1 MSLRRDILNRAL
13 RLFERRSL
21 ARMKTPVEARRSFE
35 WKARLWFHAPRGSV
49 FAETSLAAETR
60 AIPALSVLGKGAESD
75 ALILYFHGG
84 GYFFGSPRT
93 HRAMLARIS
102 RLSGLPALLPDY
114 RKAPEH
120 ACPAA
125 LEDALAAYRAV
136 LATRDAARIVIGGD
150 SAGGGLTLALLAR
163 ICAEG
168 LPQPALT
175 LALSPWTDLTGAGDS
190 MTSNAETETMLP
202 PERLH
207 EVAEYYLQG
216 LDPTDPRASP
226 LFADFSGA
234 GRVLITAS
242 STEILLDD
250 ARRMAAAL
258 AGQNVDVTLVVEPDL
273 PHVWQF
279 FGGLMPEADHGLRV
293 LAHHI
298 AAAIRTPTSAG
309 N

>member
-1 MSLRRDILNRAL
+1 MSLRRDIMNRTL

-21 ARMKTPVEARRSFE
+21 ARMKTPVDARRGFE
-35 WKARLWFHAPRGSV
+35 WKARLWFHAPRGTV
-49 FAETSLAAETR
+49 IQETSLAADTG
-60 AIPALSVLGKGAESD
+60 AIPALSVCGPGAGGD
-75 ALILYFHGG
+75 GLILYFHGG
-84 GYFFGSPRT
+84 GYFFGSPGT

-102 RLSGLPALLPDY
+102 RLCGLPAILPDY

-125 LEDALAAYRAV
+125 LDDAMAAYRAV
-136 LATRDAARIVIGGD
+136 LQTRDAARIVIGGD
-150 SAGGGLTLALLAR
+150 SAGGGLALALLAR

-175 LALSPWTDLTGAGDS
+175 VALSPWTDLTGSGDS
-190 MTSNAETETMLP
+190 MISNAETETMLP
-202 PERLH
+202 PERLN
-207 EVAEYYLQG
+207 EVADYYLQG
-216 LDPTDPRASP
+216 LDPRDPRASP
-226 LFADFSGA
+226 LYADFKGA

-250 ARRMAAAL
+250 ARRMAAEL
-258 AGQNVDVTLVVEPDL
+258 ARQDVDVTLLVEPDL

-279 FGGLMPEADHGLRV
+279 FGGLMPEADHGLQV

-298 AAAIRTPTSAG
+298 TAAIRPPTSAG